1 MEKAHVQILSRFDL
15 CLFRPVTDILCWF
28 LHKCR
33 QFFALCDRI
42 YAWTIFYSCTPWL
55 CFFRMPEQYKLN
67 LDAVLVLLE
76 KFHLKLRFDLIWF
89 DLTVTCEQAKVFGR
103 LFTFY
108 MRCTKNYYTQF
119 YRSVL
124 PATSRWRNKN
134 EKKSAFWTILGLE
147 TQSLGL
153 SEWLLKSCLKYTSL
167 RTKLI

>member
-1 MEKAHVQILSRFDL
+1 MIIWLIESRSLIRKLLISANSSGLRMEKAHVQILSRFDL

-89 DLTVTCEQAKVFGR
+89 DRNLRAGQGFRSFIYFLHALREK
-103 LFTFY
+103 LLH
-108 MRCTKNYYTQF
+108 
-119 YRSVL
+119 SVL
-124 PATSRWRNKN
+124 QVSFTRD
-134 EKKSAFWTILGLE
+134 FTL
-147 TQSLGL
+147 
-153 SEWLLKSCLKYTSL
+153 
-167 RTKLI
+167 TK